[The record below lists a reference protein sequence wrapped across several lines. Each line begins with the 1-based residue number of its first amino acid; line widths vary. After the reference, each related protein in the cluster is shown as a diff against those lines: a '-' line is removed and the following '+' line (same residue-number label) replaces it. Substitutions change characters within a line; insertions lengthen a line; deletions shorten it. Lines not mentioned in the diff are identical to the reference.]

1 MFQFHNNLQMR
12 HALNPGWTWLKL
24 PKRRLD
30 IIWLKGNR
38 SRILENTS
46 LLVVSPPT
54 VFVPWLWTFICN
66 IHLLEIKS
74 C

>member
-1 MFQFHNNLQMR
+1 MW
-12 HALNPGWTWLKL
+12 ALVPGQEPSTVY
-24 PKRRLD
+24 D
-30 IIWLKGNR
+30 IFLLRWPQIVTSGDQSQPDL
-38 SRILENTS
+38 S